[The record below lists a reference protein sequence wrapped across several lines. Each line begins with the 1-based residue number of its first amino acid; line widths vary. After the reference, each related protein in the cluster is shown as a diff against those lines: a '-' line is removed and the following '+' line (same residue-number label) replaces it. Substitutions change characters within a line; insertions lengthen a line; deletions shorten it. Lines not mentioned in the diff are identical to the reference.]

1 MSEGRA
7 RVSKLSAIVFY
18 MSSTPLIIGSA
29 AAFLHSKLSAGGEV
43 NTELGQTVGGLI
55 AILSLIALI
64 SFVVIAICQIGI
76 WTDWFASGRR
86 EGEKRP
92 RFSIILFA
100 TAALLALLAMPV
112 ATVDVRV
119 DLPPPTTLP
128 SK

>member
-7 RVSKLSAIVFY
+7 RLSKLSSIVFY
-18 MSSTPLIIGSA
+18 ISSTPLIIGSA
-29 AAFLHSKLSAGGEV
+29 AAFLHIKLSAGEEI
-43 NTELGQTVGGLI
+43 NTELGQTVGGII

-76 WTDWFASGRR
+76 WTDWFASGRS

-100 TAALLALLAMPV
+100 TAALLALLAMPIE
-112 ATVDVRV
+112 TVDVTV
-119 DLPPPTTLP
+119 ELPASKTLP